1 MLLRPE
7 VPPDIGP
14 LHALIV
20 DAFRN
25 APHASGT
32 EADIL
37 DALRADGA
45 LSLSLVAI
53 EADRIIGQV
62 AFSPITIGG
71 SLIQAGLDA
80 LRTRNAG
87 GCVVL
92 GDPPTMPA
100 SASPSVQASS
110 SRECRPGISRHQPF
124 RAGSLRARS
133 KITPPAASPDVPLPP
148 KTFARPS

>member
-71 SLIQAGLDA
+71 QAIDWRGLGPVAVRPDPA
-80 LRTRNAG
+80 INAKG
-87 GCVVL
+87 
-92 GDPPTMPA
+92 
-100 SASPSVQASS
+100 SA
-110 SRECRPGISRHQPF
+110 HH
-124 RAGSLRARS
+124 
-133 KITPPAASPDVPLPP
+133 
-148 KTFARPS
+148 